1 MSRDSSNRL
10 QLRPNYS
17 LSTVSLS
24 LVLLLIGIYAI
35 FIFHSK
41 KWISEFKESI
51 NIVAELKETGEDVE
65 KVKKS
70 LNKADWI
77 LPGSVTYISPDE
89 ALETMKREMKDSVL
103 TANLPN
109 PFSPVITFKVKESF
123 VDPVKLYDINL
134 EVEKWDAV
142 EAVHYQDTN
151 IATISSNVKRVSR
164 IVLGLGIFLLLIAFV
179 LIYNTIKLALYAR
192 RTLIKSMELAGA
204 RWGFIAKPFLLR
216 SLLFGLVSGI
226 IAIILL
232 FLLLK
237 FAGRHLNL
245 LSGNENMYYFFIVSG
260 IMVFVGCLV
269 SFISTLFTVRKYL
282 QLRMDELS

>member
-1 MSRDSSNRL
+1 MSRESGTRL

-51 NIVAELKETGEDVE
+51 NIVAELKETGENVE
-65 KVKKS
+65 NVKKA
-70 LNKADWI
+70 LNNADWI
-77 LPGSVTYISPDE
+77 LPGSVSYISPE
-89 ALETMKREMKDSVL
+89 KALESMKREMKDSVL

-109 PFSPVITFKVKESF
+109 PFSPVVIFKVKETF
-123 VDPVKLYDINL
+123 VDPVKLYDIRR
-134 EVEKWDAV
+134 EVEKWDGV
-142 EAVHYQDTN
+142 VAVHYQDTN
-151 IATISSNVKRVSR
+151 IATISSNVRRVSR

-179 LIYNTIKLALYAR
+179 LIHNTIKLALYAR

-204 RWGFIAKPFLLR
+204 RWGFIAKPFLLK
-216 SLLFGLVSGI
+216 SLLFGFVSGL
-226 IAIILL
+226 IAIVLL

-237 FAGRHLNL
+237 FAGRHLDL
-245 LSGNENMYYFFIVSG
+245 LTGNENMFYFLIVSG
-260 IMVFVGCLV
+260 IMVAVGCLV